1 MSAAGIVPDWLFS
14 LVAATAIFAVM
25 FDLGLAIVVAELR
38 GVASRRG
45 LMLRGLFAVLI
56 AVPAL
61 AWLIARIADLPR
73 AAEVGIL
80 LMAISPGAPIALR
93 RSLAAGGHRSYAPAL
108 QIAVT
113 LVAALTMPLWIALFS
128 EFYAGHA
135 SAAPEHV
142 AEQVFL
148 AQLLPL
154 GLGMATR
161 RLFPEWSARFAS
173 GLHRAASA
181 MMVLLLILALV
192 DAWDVVVGA
201 GLRVTLTI
209 VAITVLALA
218 VGHHLGGPEPATR
231 TATAISSAAR
241 NPALALLVATLN
253 NASPAVSATILAYLL
268 IGAATVLPYALWR
281 QRMRD
286 AGAPDRTK

>member
-1 MSAAGIVPDWLFS
+1 
-14 LVAATAIFAVM
+14 
-25 FDLGLAIVVAELR
+25 
-38 GVASRRG
+38 
-45 LMLRGLFAVLI
+45 
-56 AVPAL
+56 
-61 AWLIARIADLPR
+61 
-73 AAEVGIL
+73 
-80 LMAISPGAPIALR
+80 
-93 RSLAAGGHRSYAPAL
+93 
-108 QIAVT
+108 
-113 LVAALTMPLWIALFS
+113 MPLWIALFS

-135 SAAPEHV
+135 SAAPVHV

-268 IGAATVLPYALWR
+268 IGAATVLPYAAWR
-281 QRMRD
+281 QRARKAARPERAEM
-286 AGAPDRTK
+286 